1 MEYGAL
7 LKWNRQGK
15 IELFRVKYVPVTVCP
30 LQVSYKL
37 VCDGSRDST
46 VQDRWLATSDMVQFP
61 ISNSL
66 ICYSHISKFTLK
78 STVLLFGK
86 VLILDCLL
94 FVANISRNAW
104 FFTSHTR
111 RVYISLTNKTECFF
125 LNFLEIHYIFT
136 RLMWWSPESKPR
148 RPSTCF
154 LFISLCVQIR
164 GTETWYKLY
173 NFLSGIQFFF
183 LLDLQI

>member
-1 MEYGAL
+1 M
-7 LKWNRQGK
+7 KQTK
-15 IELFRVKYVPVTVCP
+15 KSELFRVKYVPVTVCP
-30 LQVSYKL
+30 PQISYKL
-37 VCDGSRDST
+37 VWDGTRNST
-46 VQDRWLATSDMVQFP
+46 VQDWWLTTSDMVQFP

-66 ICYSHISKFTLK
+66 HLLFSYKQAYFKKYSVT
-78 STVLLFGK
+78 FGK

-104 FFTSHTR
+104 FFASHTGC
-111 RVYISLTNKTECFF
+111 VYISLTNKAECFF
-125 LNFLEIHYIFT
+125 LNFSEIYYIFT

-164 GTETWYKLY
+164 GFETWYRL
-173 NFLSGIQFFF
+173 
-183 LLDLQI
+183 